1 MKQNIGK
8 TNINI
13 FKNYLIQTNKNT
25 KKNILPKLLINKGKN
40 HNNKVLSTSSFSNTN
55 IKNNQLYRIQL
66 SSNNVSLTD
75 NNKRNSNTIEVRKT
89 LNTSSLLKDNQIKTK
104 VKIEKE
110 KEKLKNL
117 VNYFKELDDINPK
130 TKYEIK
136 TLNESNEK
144 KYNQDI
150 SSTFTNFYRISRQ
163 QQKLDVIKLNA
174 WDEDNLESFYGNTK
188 ILYQYLVKY
197 YKQLNN
203 KNKLDELDYFKR
215 IIDSNGN
222 LVDNILKSTTTNNK
236 IIQNIK
242 EQKNL
247 EQGTILHNI
256 ISKTHYRFRNEL
268 INKDKKIFLYFG
280 IDNETIAAIK
290 KEKDMGTVYY
300 GKIIKEKE
308 KQENAKREELM
319 NLSIK
324 ILNKKKEKSMIE
336 KNIGKKYEETN
347 NTIKRY
353 NAKIIKINEEIYE
366 KKEFFKK
373 IKNIEVIDKEEVNE
387 KNQLNQ
393 IKNSIEKLELELIRT
408 KYELK
413 SEIKKLDSERINLNE
428 QLEICKN
435 ELLFMKIAHVYLT
448 KEQRNYYLDLLNK
461 GYDIR
466 NEGLVWIVKRLLE
479 IQTKLEYHHFP
490 KYLDKDQA
498 DYIIE
503 LANINLEEA
512 QLKIVIDVLQK
523 KQNNIHNNINK
534 QMIKK
539 ILVLSKKR
547 KTQLL
552 EDNNSIYKS
561 QIKEKNNKF
570 EKEDKLYNI
579 LNEIYKKYADAFKIN
594 GLKQFDEL
602 REKKITKELKM
613 SLLEGGTNGP
623 HQNLDEL
630 TGLLEFLSNN
640 QDNKDYFEFILK
652 LKLRMR
658 ILAKKKEILR
668 QKQIYLFRETLD
680 NDNRFNYAESS
691 LKYDLVWGALFGNK
705 FNC

>member
-40 HNNKVLSTSSFSNTN
+40 NNNKILSTSSFSNTN

-268 INKDKKIFLYFG
+268 INKDKKIFLYF
-280 IDNETIAAIK
+280 
-290 KEKDMGTVYY
+290 
-300 GKIIKEKE
+300 
-308 KQENAKREELM
+308 
-319 NLSIK
+319 
-324 ILNKKKEKSMIE
+324 
-336 KNIGKKYEETN
+336 
-347 NTIKRY
+347 
-353 NAKIIKINEEIYE
+353 
-366 KKEFFKK
+366 
-373 IKNIEVIDKEEVNE
+373 
-387 KNQLNQ
+387 
-393 IKNSIEKLELELIRT
+393 
-408 KYELK
+408 
-413 SEIKKLDSERINLNE
+413 
-428 QLEICKN
+428 
-435 ELLFMKIAHVYLT
+435 
-448 KEQRNYYLDLLNK
+448 
-461 GYDIR
+461 
-466 NEGLVWIVKRLLE
+466 
-479 IQTKLEYHHFP
+479 
-490 KYLDKDQA
+490 
-498 DYIIE
+498 
-503 LANINLEEA
+503 
-512 QLKIVIDVLQK
+512 
-523 KQNNIHNNINK
+523 
-534 QMIKK
+534 
-539 ILVLSKKR
+539 
-547 KTQLL
+547 
-552 EDNNSIYKS
+552 
-561 QIKEKNNKF
+561 
-570 EKEDKLYNI
+570 
-579 LNEIYKKYADAFKIN
+579 
-594 GLKQFDEL
+594 
-602 REKKITKELKM
+602 
-613 SLLEGGTNGP
+613 
-623 HQNLDEL
+623 
-630 TGLLEFLSNN
+630 
-640 QDNKDYFEFILK
+640 
-652 LKLRMR
+652 
-658 ILAKKKEILR
+658 
-668 QKQIYLFRETLD
+668 
-680 NDNRFNYAESS
+680 
-691 LKYDLVWGALFGNK
+691 
-705 FNC
+705 